1 MAERER
7 GHWAEELA
15 GRVLAEK
22 KPPYVVGSG
31 ITTSGPTHLGTL
43 CEFLFPSAVHAFLS
57 RTHPAEF
64 VFVADILDA
73 FDSVPAALAEHAG
86 ELEGELGKPLAAVPD
101 PLACHSSLG
110 EHFLADAQAAMD
122 AFGVRPEVLRADE
135 LYAKGRYDP
144 YAITFLNRLEETKRI
159 VAETSL
165 KGVLPDW
172 WSPLMPICKGCGRV
186 ATTRVTGFSVKGGDA
201 EYSYA
206 CDRHDVKYAR
216 GCGRAGTARIS
227 EHAYKLTWRLD
238 WPARQDFLGVSCE
251 GAGVDHM
258 TRGGSWD
265 TARAVHERIFGKA
278 PPVAYKFGFILFKGK
293 KYSKSKGTGMGVAEL
308 LSLVPPE
315 LVKYALYRPDLEE
328 NIDFDPS
335 GYNLMRLY
343 DEFAAAARLVGRQGL
358 SRADRKR
365 AIAFS
370 LSTDRLRWRAGF
382 ADALLYY
389 QLYGDWAKVGAA
401 LGDEQGVKYLSKYI
415 AKWVEEGYAPD
426 EYAFSFSPTK
436 PENRKAALAFAAA
449 LADGM
454 SALDVHNLVFRVAA
468 ELGLKPD
475 ALFKIL
481 YRALIAKERGPR
493 FGKLVE
499 AIGVAK
505 VKRTLLGLCGE

>member
-1 MAERER
+1 M
-7 GHWAEELA
+7 
-15 GRVLAEK
+15 LAEK
-22 KPPYVVGSG
+22 KPPYVIGSG

-73 FDSVPAALAEHAG
+73 FDSVPAVLAERAR
-86 ELEGELGKPLAAVPD
+86 ELEEELGKPLASVPD
-101 PLACHSSLG
+101 VLACHASLG

-122 AFGVRPEVLRADE
+122 AFGVRPEILRADE
-135 LYAKGRYDP
+135 LYAKGKYDP
-144 YAITFLNRLEETKRI
+144 YAILFLNRLEETRRI

-165 KGVLPDW
+165 KRALPEW
-172 WSPLMPICKGCGRV
+172 WSPLMPICKQCGRV
-186 ATTRVTGFSVKGGDA
+186 ATTRVTSFSVKGEDA
-201 EYSYA
+201 EYAYV
-206 CDRHDVKYAR
+206 CDRPDVKYTR
-216 GCGRAGTARIS
+216 GCGYAGSASIS
-227 EHAYKLTWRLD
+227 EHAYKLVWRLD
-238 WPARQDFLGVSCE
+238 WPARQDFLGISCE

-278 PPVAYKFGFILFKGK
+278 PPIAFKFGFILFKGK

-308 LSLVPPE
+308 LALVPPE
-315 LVKYALYRPDLEE
+315 LIKYALYRPDLAE

-343 DEFAAAARLVGRQGL
+343 DEFAAASQLIGKSGL

-370 LSTDRLRWRAGF
+370 LSTDKLRWRVGF

-389 QLYGDWAKVGAA
+389 QLYRDWEKVGAA

-415 AKWVEEGYAPD
+415 VRWVEGGYAPE
-426 EYAFSFSPTK
+426 EYVFSFTPTK
-436 PENRKAALAFAAA
+436 PENRKAVRAFASA
-449 LADGM
+449 LSEGM

-468 ELGLKPD
+468 ELGLKPE
-475 ALFKIL
+475 AMFRML

-505 VKRTLLGLCGE
+505 VKRTLLELCGE